1 MLRDKF
7 SKAFTSILTVALLGA
22 GFAPISHANPL
33 PNQSV
38 NSYFGHSN
46 NVWTTYNYNYANQNF
61 YSFSNYQGYAR
72 PVYLTN
78 QAQPQFTYQMST
90 VRRPA
95 APQQPVVQQ
104 PAQQA
109 VPQQPV
115 KQQPTQQAAPQQPV
129 ADASVP
135 SEIQQVLDL
144 VNQERAKAGV
154 SPLKLSTSL
163 DSMAKVKAEDM
174 RDNNYFSHTSPSYG
188 SPFDMM
194 KKFGISFSTAGENI
208 AAGQQSASDVMNSW
222 MNSPGHRQNILNPSY
237 TEIGIGV
244 AKGGSYGTYWV
255 QDFIRP

>member
-1 MLRDKF
+1 MLRQKF
-7 SKAFTSILTVALLGA
+7 SKTFTSILTVALLGV
-22 GFAPISHANPL
+22 GFTPISHANPL

-38 NSYFGHSN
+38 NSYFGYSN
-46 NVWTTYNYNYANQNF
+46 NVWSTYNYNYANRNF
-61 YSFSNYQGYAR
+61 YGFSNYQGFTRYM
-72 PVYLTN
+72 YLTN
-78 QAQPQFTYQMST
+78 QVQPQFTYQMPT
-90 VRRPA
+90 IRR
-95 APQQPVVQQ
+95 QV
-104 PAQQA
+104 

-115 KQQPTQQAAPQQPV
+115 AQQPAKQAPI

-208 AAGQQSASDVMNSW
+208 AAGQQSAADVMGSW

>member
-1 MLRDKF
+1 MLRNKF
-7 SKAFTSILTVALLGA
+7 SKTFTSILTVALLGV
-22 GFAPISHANPL
+22 GFTPISHANPL

-38 NSYFGHSN
+38 NSYFGYSN
-46 NVWTTYNYNYANQNF
+46 NVWSTYNYNYANRNF
-61 YSFSNYQGYAR
+61 YGFSNYQGFTR
-72 PVYLTN
+72 HMYLTN
-78 QAQPQFTYQMST
+78 QAQPQFTYQMPT
-90 VRRPA
+90 IRR
-95 APQQPVVQQ
+95 QV
-104 PAQQA
+104 
-109 VPQQPV
+109 VPQQPA
-115 KQQPTQQAAPQQPV
+115 KQQPTQQAIPQQPV
-129 ADASVP
+129 AQQPAKQTPIADASVP